1 MVLFGSSTDNV
12 MTADLQVD
20 YGVILYSCSFA
31 VIFLMILSQARRTEW
46 GSKRARER
54 SETNSH
60 SQRGIIGETCC
71 RLSDGFPS
79 LKVPDMTATSKFLI

>member
-31 VIFLMILSQARRTEW
+31 VIFLMILSQARRTE
-46 GSKRARER
+46 
-54 SETNSH
+54 
-60 SQRGIIGETCC
+60 
-71 RLSDGFPS
+71 
-79 LKVPDMTATSKFLI
+79 